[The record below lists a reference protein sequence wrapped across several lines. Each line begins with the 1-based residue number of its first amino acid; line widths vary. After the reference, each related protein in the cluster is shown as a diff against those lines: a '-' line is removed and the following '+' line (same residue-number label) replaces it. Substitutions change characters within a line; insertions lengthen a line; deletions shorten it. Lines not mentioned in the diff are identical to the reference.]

1 MFSGMY
7 SSQEDVSNQGIQ
19 VTRILQ
25 QQDGS
30 EEVEHAG
37 DTGNELRDQGTSG
50 NNFHTPNY
58 IHVQGLLGRKYLEH
72 P

>member
-1 MFSGMY
+1 MY

-50 NNFHTPNY
+50 NNLHKPNY
-58 IHVQGLLGRKYLEH
+58 IQRQRLLGEKYLEH